1 MDLFH
6 PQGMKAMSEVVAD
19 CTASHS
25 CDAVLI
31 LGVTN
36 SGRTFRPSDWVDR
49 LAGRF
54 STFCRDRRL
63 KYSLCVRPLTVEGLR
78 GLLVD
83 IRLVESDPGAFRFLM
98 DFAVDNDLLIRCLG
112 GTVREDSWPYGVA
125 ALLDVAAK
133 NRLRHFT
140 S

>member
-1 MDLFH
+1 
-6 PQGMKAMSEVVAD
+6 MKAMSNVVAD
-19 CTASHS
+19 CMASRS
-25 CDAVLI
+25 CDAMQI
-31 LGVTN
+31 LGVTH
-36 SGRTFRPSDWVDR
+36 SGSTFRPGDWVDW

-63 KYSLCVRPLTVEGLR
+63 KYSPSVRPLTVEGMR

-98 DFAVDNDLLIRCLG
+98 DFATENDLLIRCLG
-112 GTVREDSWPYGVA
+112 GTGREDSWPDGVA
-125 ALLDVAAK
+125 ALLDVASK

>member
-1 MDLFH
+1 
-6 PQGMKAMSEVVAD
+6 MKAMSEGVAD

-25 CDAVLI
+25 CDAVLV

-36 SGRTFRPSDWVDR
+36 SGSAFRPSDWVER
-49 LAGRF
+49 LAGGF

-63 KYSLCVRPLTVEGLR
+63 KYSPCVRPLTVEGMR
-78 GLLVD
+78 GLQVD
-83 IRLVESDPGAFRFLM
+83 IRLMESDPGAFRFLM
-98 DFAVDNDLLIRCLG
+98 GFAIDNDLLIRCLG
-112 GTVREDSWPYGVA
+112 GTGREDSWPDGVA
-125 ALLDVAAK
+125 ALLDVASK